1 MKKIIFIIIFFM
13 SFSVNSS
20 ADSIYFI
27 DFAKVLNSSKPG
39 AEAQKS
45 IKQKLQS
52 ENKKFANLQNN
63 IRKEESDIISQK
75 STLSPEEYKK
85 KVQALRNKV
94 ADLQKNK
101 ETSFNN
107 IAKTR
112 SKAKN
117 SLLKAVNPII
127 KKYMEG
133 NNIQIVLDKKAVIL
147 GDTNLEI
154 TDKIISILNKEL
166 PSLKT
171 N

>member
-1 MKKIIFIIIFFM
+1 M

-85 KVQALRNKV
+85 KFKL
-94 ADLQKNK
+94 
-101 ETSFNN
+101 
-107 IAKTR
+107 
-112 SKAKN
+112 
-117 SLLKAVNPII
+117 
-127 KKYMEG
+127 
-133 NNIQIVLDKKAVIL
+133 
-147 GDTNLEI
+147 
-154 TDKIISILNKEL
+154 
-166 PSLKT
+166 
-171 N
+171 

>member
-1 MKKIIFIIIFFM
+1 M

-52 ENKKFANLQNN
+52 ENKKFAKLQNN

>member
-1 MKKIIFIIIFFM
+1 M
-13 SFSVNSS
+13 SFSVNSF
-20 ADSIYFI
+20 ADNIYFI

-45 IKQKLQS
+45 IKQKVQS
-52 ENKKFANLQNN
+52 ENKKFTNLQNN
-63 IRKEESDIISQK
+63 IRKEESEIISQK

-85 KVQALRNKV
+85 KVQVLRNKV
-94 ADLQKNK
+94 ADLQKDK

-107 IAKTR
+107 ITKTR

-127 KKYMEG
+127 KKYMED
-133 NNIQIVLDKKAVIL
+133 NNIQIVLNKKAVIL

>member
-1 MKKIIFIIIFFM
+1 M

-20 ADSIYFI
+20 ADNIYFI

-45 IKQKLQS
+45 IKQKVQS
-52 ENKKFANLQNN
+52 ENKKFTNLQNN
-63 IRKEESDIISQK
+63 IRKEESEIISQK

-85 KVQALRNKV
+85 KVQVLRNKV
-94 ADLQKNK
+94 ADLQKDK

-107 IAKTR
+107 ITKTR

-127 KKYMEG
+127 KKYMED
-133 NNIQIVLDKKAVIL
+133 NNIQIVLNKKAVIL

>member
-1 MKKIIFIIIFFM
+1 M

-107 IAKTR
+107 IAKDAISNKPT
-112 SKAKN
+112 SSFDILTPSLANISVTGPINDPIPAPKIKTNFIPTFN
-117 SLLKAVNPII
+117 SF
-127 KKYMEG
+127 
-133 NNIQIVLDKKAVIL
+133 NIELIIVLPSDSFTSDSVWI
-147 GDTNLEI
+147 D
-154 TDKIISILNKEL
+154 SNK
-166 PSLKT
+166 
-171 N
+171 

>member
-20 ADSIYFI
+20 ADNIYFI

-45 IKQKLQS
+45 INQKVQA
-52 ENKKFANLQNN
+52 ENKKFANSQNN
-63 IRKEESDIISQK
+63 IRKEESEIISQK
-75 STLSPEEYKK
+75 STLSPEAYKK
-85 KVQALRNKV
+85 KVQVLRNKV
-94 ADLQKNK
+94 ADLQKDK

-107 IAKTR
+107 ITKTR

-127 KKYMEG
+127 KKYMED
-133 NNIQIVLDKKAVIL
+133 NNIQIVLNKKAVIL

>member
-1 MKKIIFIIIFFM
+1 M

-117 SLLKAVNPII
+117 SLLKALNPII

>member
-1 MKKIIFIIIFFM
+1 M
-13 SFSVNSS
+13 
-20 ADSIYFI
+20 
-27 DFAKVLNSSKPG
+27 
-39 AEAQKS
+39 
-45 IKQKLQS
+45 
-52 ENKKFANLQNN
+52 
-63 IRKEESDIISQK
+63 
-75 STLSPEEYKK
+75 SPEEYKK

>member
-1 MKKIIFIIIFFM
+1 M

-107 IAKTR
+107 IAKSR

-127 KKYMEG
+127 KKYMED
-133 NNIQIVLDKKAVIL
+133 NNIQIVLNKKAVIL

>member
-1 MKKIIFIIIFFM
+1 M
-13 SFSVNSS
+13 SFSVNSF
-20 ADSIYFI
+20 ADNIY
-27 DFAKVLNSSKPG
+27 FAKVLNSSKPG

-45 IKQKLQS
+45 IKQKVQS
-52 ENKKFANLQNN
+52 ENKKFTNLQNN
-63 IRKEESDIISQK
+63 IRKEESEIISQK

-85 KVQALRNKV
+85 KVQVLRNKV
-94 ADLQKNK
+94 ADLQKDK

-107 IAKTR
+107 ITKTR

-127 KKYMEG
+127 KKYMED
-133 NNIQIVLDKKAVIL
+133 NNIQIVLNKKAVIL

>member
-1 MKKIIFIIIFFM
+1 M

-147 GDTNLEI
+147 GDTYLEI

>member
-1 MKKIIFIIIFFM
+1 M